1 MKPFLILALSGLLA
15 CQTYAQTIANG
26 NFNLGVD
33 SWGCNPETN
42 LESVYGGASNTNTVA
57 EVDAAAGLCQT
68 ITGLTVG
75 AFYRLSFLCS
85 RRTNCGPTLQSIN
98 VTMSGGV
105 FSRAV
110 SRNGTAFSLALETID
125 FVATSTSH
133 TITFAGTTTETCNLL
148 LDDLR
153 ITLVSGLPVELSAFT
168 ATCSNGKALVNWTT
182 ESEARTNYFTIEH
195 SVNGSSWNKVAQVN
209 AQLNSESRTDY
220 SYLINEPVTGTN
232 YYRLRL
238 TDMDESEEILSLVSL
253 NCENDEVTIYPNPTK
268 GSLRVNASATDF
280 AGVFDASG
288 RRIFE
293 NLTVLNK
300 NQFEVD
306 LSSFA
311 AGLYYLQLGDK
322 RFKLVKE

>member
-1 MKPFLILALSGLLA
+1 MKPIFILALSGLLA
-15 CQTYAQTIANG
+15 WQAHAQTVANG
-26 NFNLGVD
+26 NFNLGVT

-42 LESVYGGASNTNTVA
+42 IESVYGGVSNTNTVA

-68 ITGLTVG
+68 ITGFTVG
-75 AFYRLSFLCS
+75 SFYRLSFLCS
-85 RRTNCGPTLQSIN
+85 RRTNCGPTLQSMN

-105 FSRAV
+105 FARSV
-110 SRNGTAFSLALETID
+110 SRNGTGFSLALETID
-125 FVATSTSH
+125 FVATATSH
-133 TITFAGTTTETCNLL
+133 TLTFAGTTTETCNLL
-148 LDDLR
+148 LDDIR

-182 ESEARTNYFTIEH
+182 ESETRTHYFTIEH
-195 SVNGSSWNKVAQVN
+195 SVNGSSWNKAMHVN

-220 SYLINEPVTGTN
+220 SYLINETVTGTN

-238 TDMDESEEILSLVSL
+238 TDMDGSEEILSLVSL
-253 NCENDEVTIYPNPTK
+253 NCGHEEVTIYPNPTK
-268 GSLRVNASATDF
+268 SSLRVNASADDF
-280 AGVFDASG
+280 AGIFDASG

-300 NQFEVD
+300 NQFDVD

-311 AGLYYLQLGDK
+311 AGIYYLQLGDN